1 MQLIIVCATLLK
13 AMNTLT
19 TVCKHAW
26 DSTTAVVLWEW
37 IGYIKGDYQLCT
49 LQTQQIVVY

>member
-26 DSTTAVVLWEW
+26 DSATVELWEW